1 MTLAVLGVNHRT
13 APLEVR
19 ERIAYPPHEVPH
31 ALARVVSAEAGE
43 RAGGVVLLSTC
54 NRTEFYLADAA
65 HATPEAIWALLT
77 ERLEGQGARPYGYVH
92 RDRDAVR
99 HLYRVSAGLDS
110 MILGESQIQGQVRE
124 AWEVSRSRAG
134 PVLHR
139 MFQTALLVGS
149 RVRSETA
156 LGVGAASAPSAAVA
170 LAGKIF
176 GDLAGHQALILGA
189 GDMAELAASCLVDA
203 GVAVTLVASRTYQ
216 RARAIAERL
225 GARALPLD
233 EAWECFAT
241 TDIALCSTAAPHAVV
256 TWERVAPL
264 LRRRSGRPLCILDLA
279 VPRDVEPAVGQF
291 ENVFL
296 YDIDDLQAV
305 AAHATAERRTE
316 IPAAERIVDEEVELF
331 WSWYDALQAVP
342 VIKEF
347 RGRLERLRAAELDR
361 VLKRL
366 AHLAP
371 DDRAQVEQFSH
382 ALLQKFLHQP
392 TVALREAAGAGQGFG
407 LLEALRKLFGLDS
420 FRED

>member
-1 MTLAVLGVNHRT
+1 MSLAVLGVNHRT

-19 ERIAYPPHEVPH
+19 ERVAYPPHEVPQ
-31 ALARVVSAEAGE
+31 ALARVVPAEAGE
-43 RAGGVVLLSTC
+43 GAGGVVLLSTC
-54 NRTEFYLADAA
+54 NRTEFYLADPA
-65 HATPEAIWALLT
+65 HATPEAVWALLT
-77 ERLEGQGARPYGYVH
+77 ERLEGQGARPYGYLH

-124 AWEVSRSRAG
+124 AWEVSRSQAG

-139 MFQTALLVGS
+139 LFQTALLVGS

-176 GDLAGHQALILGA
+176 GDLAGRQALILGA
-189 GDMAELAASCLVDA
+189 GDMAELAASCLAAA

-264 LRRRSGRPLCILDLA
+264 LRRRGRRPLCILDLA
-279 VPRDVEPAVGQF
+279 VPRDVEPAVGQL

-316 IPAAERIVDEEVELF
+316 IPAAERIVDEEVEHF
-331 WSWYDALQAVP
+331 WTWYDARQAVP

-347 RGRLERLRAAELDR
+347 RGRLDQLRAAELDR

-366 AHLAP
+366 AHLSP

-382 ALLQKFLHQP
+382 ALLQKFLHHP
-392 TVALREAAGAGQGFG
+392 TVALREAAGAGQGIG
-407 LLEALRKLFGLDS
+407 LREALRKLFGLDS